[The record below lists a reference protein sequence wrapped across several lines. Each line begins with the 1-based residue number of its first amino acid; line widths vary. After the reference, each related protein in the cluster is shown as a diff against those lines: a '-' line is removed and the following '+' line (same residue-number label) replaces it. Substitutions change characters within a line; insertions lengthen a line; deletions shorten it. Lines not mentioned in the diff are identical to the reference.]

1 MYLKPIIF
9 PYIFSFICSQHMS
22 LSILSKNTNTQ
33 FEYLFS
39 ILEENTKSTE
49 ELRPTIIG
57 NGDSIKGINDSGK
70 V

>member
-1 MYLKPIIF
+1 
-9 PYIFSFICSQHMS
+9 MS